1 MLFHN
6 IMAIIVSGLL
16 VGILLG
22 LKMTGEIKDWKSL
35 LSYLGLDNEIKK

>member
-6 IMAIIVSGLL
+6 VMAIIVSGLL

-35 LSYLGLDNEIKK
+35 LNYLGLNNEIKK